1 MVTNTA
7 PPKTLT
13 MEEYRRDWEP
23 QGWELII
30 IGPTSTWRQDWG
42 EWEAIRDIVQNAL
55 DETEA
60 YRFGY
65 DEKGLW
71 IADKG
76 KGVAVADF
84 LLGPPKLKP
93 DYARGKFGE
102 GMKIAALALVRMGYS
117 IHVETVGR
125 ELWIVFLEQK
135 TNGHVETLAALWRPD
150 GIRTGTMF
158 HIIGYRGSAFEENFA
173 VNLPK
178 RAILAQGPSPLA
190 EPIRRFNQ
198 LLDAAYTNSPKIYAR
213 DIYMRDISSLYS
225 YNLWGFDMAPDRHA
239 PKDESH
245 MWVDM
250 GRLWCCVTR
259 VDLMRNFLNMV
270 HEPPVILTD
279 ESHNVNMNTWSMG
292 YNPVANQP
300 YAEQLKESAAGW
312 QQAWNLNF
320 GKAAVIRTSD
330 RWDNMV
336 IHLGYTPH
344 SVSWNVQ
351 ETLSKA
357 ITTDKDIIDVS
368 AERLREAEVI
378 PDNHLSAKQ
387 LAHLELARAI
397 VDKVTPLMT
406 NRKVRAVHATIIP
419 PASDRVRT
427 AGMYSRAT
435 EEIYIDLSQLERGRP
450 TVDTVIHELAH
461 HTSGDEDLTEGHS
474 NAMTKIAGI
483 VVELTARGE
492 FDELMTGI
500 TW

>member
-1 MVTNTA
+1 MS
-7 PPKTLT
+7 

-23 QGWELII
+23 KGWQLII

-42 EWEAIRDIVQNAL
+42 EWEAIRDIVQKCPGRDRGL
-55 DETEA
+55 PILVMTK
-60 YRFGY
+60 
-65 DEKGLW
+65 KGLW

-102 GMKIAALALVRMGYS
+102 GMKIAALALVRKGYS

-125 ELWIVFLEQK
+125 ELWVIFLEQK
-135 TNGHVETLAALWRPD
+135 TNGRVETLAALWRPG
-150 GIRTGTMF
+150 GIRTGTIF
-158 HIIGYRGSAFEENFA
+158 HIIGYRGSAFEKNFA

-178 RAILAQGPSPLA
+178 VAVLAQGPSPLT

-198 LLDAAYTNSPKIYAR
+198 LLDAAYTDSPRIYAR

-245 MWVDM
+245 MWVDI
-250 GRLWCCVTR
+250 GRLWCCVSKI
-259 VDLMRNFLNMV
+259 DLMRGFLNMV
-270 HEPPVILTD
+270 HEPPVISTD
-279 ESHNVNMNTWSMG
+279 ESHKVDMNTWSMG
-292 YNPVANQP
+292 YNPVTNNP
-300 YAEQLKESAAGW
+300 YAEQLKESAVGW
-312 QQAWNLNF
+312 LKAWRLNF
-320 GKAAVIRTSD
+320 GEAAVLRTSD

-336 IHLGYTPH
+336 THLGYTPH
-344 SVSWNVQ
+344 SVSWNVRDA
-351 ETLSKA
+351 LSKA

-378 PDNHLSAKQ
+378 PDNQLSAKQ
-387 LAHLELARAI
+387 LAHLELARGI
-397 VDKVTPLMT
+397 VRQVIPEMT
-406 NRKVRAVHATIIP
+406 GVDVRAVHAAIIP

-435 EEIYIDLSQLERGRP
+435 EEIFIDLSQLERGRQ

-461 HTSGDEDLTEGHS
+461 HTSGAEDLEERHS
-474 NAMTKIAGI
+474 AHMTRIASF
-483 VVELTARGE
+483 VVELTHHGK
-492 FDELMTGI
+492 FDEMMKGI